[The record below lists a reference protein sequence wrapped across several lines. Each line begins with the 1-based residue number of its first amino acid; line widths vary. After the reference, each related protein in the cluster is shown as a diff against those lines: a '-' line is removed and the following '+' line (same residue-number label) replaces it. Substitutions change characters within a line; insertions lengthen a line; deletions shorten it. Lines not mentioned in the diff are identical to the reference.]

1 LTAESLAS
9 KESTQAVEQDL
20 LDYLTK
26 YVPRGEGYM
35 VGSCVYVD
43 REFMRIQF
51 PRVIDYLHWRLLGP
65 APLIV
70 KLTKQDVGT
79 IRVLSAS
86 WAPGLNRGSPPRKE
100 KDHRAMADIK
110 YSIEELKYY
119 KEAMWTLVDNS

>member
-1 LTAESLAS
+1 LTS
-9 KESTQAVEQDL
+9 KESVQAVEQDL

-26 YVPRGEGYM
+26 YVPRGEGYL

-43 REFMRIQF
+43 REFMRIHF
-51 PRVIDYLHWRLLGP
+51 PRVIEYLHWRLLGLD
-65 APLIV
+65 PLIAG
-70 KLTKQDVGT
+70 LMKQDVGT

-86 WAPGLNRGSPPRKE
+86 WAPGLNGGSPPRKE

-119 KEAMWTLVDNS
+119 KEAMWALADNSG